1 MVTEC
6 LETLEQLLIWAL
18 AILIAITDWLTA
30 IGFLVT
36 FVTMLVGG
44 VWLLGR
50 EIFVRLRSLRA
61 NDRLR

>member
-18 AILIAITDWLTA
+18 AILTAITGWLTA